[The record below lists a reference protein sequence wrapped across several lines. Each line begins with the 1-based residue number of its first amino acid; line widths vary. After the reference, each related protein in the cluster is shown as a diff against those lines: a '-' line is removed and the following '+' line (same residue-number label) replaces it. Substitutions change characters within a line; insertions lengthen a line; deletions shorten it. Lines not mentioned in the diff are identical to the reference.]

1 MSQRTNRKV
10 YIEQWNN
17 IKLGEGKMQEAKC
30 KNCGA
35 IFEFEGNFPTGM
47 QCNCDSKNFDINK
60 N

>member
-1 MSQRTNRKV
+1 
-10 YIEQWNN
+10 
-17 IKLGEGKMQEAKC
+17 MQEAKC

-35 IFEFEGNFPTGM
+35 IFEFEGSFPTEM